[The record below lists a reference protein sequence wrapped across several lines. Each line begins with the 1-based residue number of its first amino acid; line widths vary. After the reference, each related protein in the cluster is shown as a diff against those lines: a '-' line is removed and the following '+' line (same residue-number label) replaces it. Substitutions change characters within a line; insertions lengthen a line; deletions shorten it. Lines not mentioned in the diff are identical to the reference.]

1 MTKILSDLSID
12 FPKWRTYACS
22 LGTVKLKEE
31 EESQLLEKSAIKLG
45 EFCI

>member
-1 MTKILSDLSID
+1 MIKILSDLLMD
-12 FPKWRTYACS
+12 FPKWRTYACL

-31 EESQLLEKSAIKLG
+31 EESQLLEKSAIRLG